1 MGSPDFAVPT
11 LEALVEAGHEVVT
24 AYTQPP
30 RPAGRGKAER
40 PTAVDERA
48 GDGEAPLHASKVM
61 LVDPTTGKPSRVKVS
76 VVDGKK
82 QRTAKSG
89 AVIAAG

>member
-1 MGSPDFAVPT
+1 
-11 LEALVEAGHEVVT
+11 
-24 AYTQPP
+24 
-30 RPAGRGKAER
+30 
-40 PTAVDERA
+40 
-48 GDGEAPLHASKVM
+48 M

-89 AVIAAG
+89 AVSAAG